1 MKTDFSC
8 GVVPVRLDQGGGM
21 EFLLVQL
28 HAGHWAFPKGHPE
41 KGEDDRTAAERELL
55 EETGLVA
62 ERIVE
67 GVSFDEGYVFTK
79 KSGKQV
85 SKTVRYF
92 LGLIA
97 GEAEVVVQPEEV
109 KAFAW
114 GDAAATRERFTFDE
128 GKALF
133 DRVTAWLAA
142 NGRASVFSRKKT
154 RKNAEH

>member
-8 GVVPVRLDQGGGM
+8 GVVPVRVTAAGVM

-41 KGEDDRTAAERELL
+41 AGEDDRAAAERELL

-92 LGLIA
+92 VGLVSK
-97 GEAEVVVQPEEV
+97 GAEVVVQPEEV
-109 KAFAW
+109 QAFAW
-114 GDAAATRERFTFDE
+114 GDRAATRERFTFAE

-133 DRVTAWLAA
+133 DRVTTWLDA
-142 NGRASVFSRKKT
+142 NGGASVF
-154 RKNAEH
+154 

>member
-41 KGEDDRTAAERELL
+41 EGESDREAAERELF

-67 GVSFDEGYVFTK
+67 GVSFDEVYEFTK
-79 KSGKQV
+79 RSGKRV
-85 SKTVRYF
+85 RKTVRYF
-92 LGLIA
+92 LGRVDA
-97 GEAEVVVQPEEV
+97 GAEVVVQPEEV

-114 GDAAATRERFTFDE
+114 GDAGATRERFTFEE

-133 DRVTAWLAA
+133 DRVTAWLDGNGGAA
-142 NGRASVFSRKKT
+142 VF
-154 RKNAEH
+154 AG